1 MTFIYITIGAI
12 VTCLFLLVIAIAID
26 SHNLGLASSFALLIS
41 IIAFIVGSLYLNL
54 DAEKEIEKSI
64 PTAMDVYRGNTTL
77 EITYRDGVPVDSVIV
92 FKQKVYGE

>member
-12 VTCLFLLVIAIAID
+12 VMCLFLLVIAVAID
-26 SHNLGLASSFALLIS
+26 SHNLGLASSFVLLIS

-54 DAEKEIEKSI
+54 DAEKEIEKST

-77 EITYRDGVPVDSVIV
+77 EITYRDGMPVDSVIV
-92 FKQKVYGE
+92 FKQTVYGE

>member
-1 MTFIYITIGAI
+1 M
-12 VTCLFLLVIAIAID
+12 VIAVAIE
-26 SHNLGLASSFALLIS
+26 SHNLGLTSSIVLLIS
-41 IIAFIVGSLYLNL
+41 FLTFIASATYLNI
-54 DAEKEIEKSI
+54 DEQKEMEKSI

>member
-1 MTFIYITIGAI
+1 MTFIYITIGAM
-12 VTCLFLLVIAIAID
+12 VLCLFLMVIAVATE
-26 SHNLGLASSFALLIS
+26 SYNLGQASSIVLLIS
-41 IIAFIVGSLYLNL
+41 FLTFVAVALYLNL
-54 DAEKEIEKSI
+54 DEQKEIEKSI